1 MILLDPGWNLKRL
14 LAHDGGPQHKLYMA
28 VGKSIRAEYDN
39 DPTNHPCS
47 GSLEAIEKALKSI
60 VHAVAGEEARDEV
73 VKFLDAFRDKIHI
86 QCPDS

>member
-1 MILLDPGWNLKRL
+1 MILLDPVWTLQRL
-14 LAHDGGPQHKLYMA
+14 AAHDGGPRHDLYIA
-28 VGKSIRAEYDN
+28 VGESIRREYDD

-60 VHAVAGEEARDEV
+60 MHAVAGDEARDEV

-86 QCPDS
+86 QCP